1 MESSVVRELQ
11 YKIHQQLFL
20 IYIFIQFITLRQS
33 AVLKLLSF
41 SAFSMLKK
49 KKFSILISIQLLFFF
64 PASSPYPYQT
74 LVQCLP
80 TLFCLCVV
88 SRSLGAFSVLIHFPT
103 HLQGSGGQWCW
114 TEQRLLWM
122 KWWHYSVF
130 VCVCGST
137 QPSCA
142 RASEAFVHKL
152 KGCNGSA
159 QSEQWEY
166 NYFKQGQHQM
176 ADFHPAPREQGDRW
190 TTIHSPQGFTHT
202 LTHPH
207 TLRWWRVMTDW
218 KCREQG
224 VWGVDSS
231 QFCSLTSTLV
241 CFFHLN

>member
-41 SAFSMLKK
+41 SALRMLKK
-49 KKFSILISIQLLFFF
+49 KKFSILISIQPLFFF
-64 PASSPYPYQT
+64 PASSLYPYRT

-114 TEQRLLWM
+114 TEERLLWM

-142 RASEAFVHKL
+142 RASEAFVHNL
-152 KGCNGSA
+152 NGSA

-176 ADFHPAPREQGDRW
+176 ADFHPAPREEGDRW
-190 TTIHSPQGFTHT
+190 TTIHIPQGFTHSDT
-202 LTHPH
+202 PTHFM
-207 TLRWWRVMTDW
+207 VMESDDW
-218 KCREQG
+218 LKMQRARCG
-224 VWGVDSS
+224 GVDS
-231 QFCSLTSTLV
+231 
-241 CFFHLN
+241 

>member
-33 AVLKLLSF
+33 AVPKLLSF
-41 SAFSMLKK
+41 SALRMLKK
-49 KKFSILISIQLLFFF
+49 RKFSILISIQPLFFF
-64 PASSPYPYQT
+64 PASSLYPYQT

-137 QPSCA
+137 QPSY
-142 RASEAFVHKL
+142 ASEAFVHNL
-152 KGCNGSA
+152 KGLPS
-159 QSEQWEY
+159 QSSENIIILNQVNIKWQI
-166 NYFKQGQHQM
+166 FIQH
-176 ADFHPAPREQGDRW
+176 
-190 TTIHSPQGFTHT
+190 
-202 LTHPH
+202 L
-207 TLRWWRVMTDW
+207 
-218 KCREQG
+218 
-224 VWGVDSS
+224 
-231 QFCSLTSTLV
+231 
-241 CFFHLN
+241 